1 MDDSVIDDIVAKQ
14 QPNQCAVILYTV
26 SGILIV

>member
-14 QPNQCAVILYTV
+14 RPNQCAMLVYTV
-26 SGILIV
+26 GNIFII